1 MILSNHPL
9 KTTVIAVILEHQF
22 LVSEEFNFPDKL
34 VHEVEV
40 NDQKVCELHYI
51 HLGEGQYTLEGAP
64 KDLSIGI
71 QTFIEDKKIYSAIFK
86 DEENEIEKEEE
97 ILYSFNTLDLSIT
110 DIKVTDENRLEMEAL
125 QESDEEEILLFDTP
139 EERKEFI
146 DQYEILSIDDV
157 VSVLDEVWLET
168 LGSQTVDKGEL
179 FRTIFTKI
187 NTLVYG
193 PSKSEDGAGNTC
205 CGCPQCQEEV
215 K

>member
-1 MILSNHPL
+1 MILTNQPL
-9 KTTVIAVILEHQF
+9 KTSVIAVILRHQF

-34 VHEVEV
+34 IYEVKV

-51 HLGEGQYTLEGAP
+51 HVGDGKYCLEGTP
-64 KDLSIGI
+64 IHLSIGI
-71 QTFIEDKKIYSAIFK
+71 ETFIEDKKVYSAIFK
-86 DEENEIEKEEE
+86 EEPVEKKEE
-97 ILYSFNTLDLSIT
+97 ILYSFNTLDLSIV

-125 QESDEEEILLFDTP
+125 KESEEEEILLFDTP

-146 DQYEILSIDDV
+146 DQYETLSIDDV
-157 VSVLDEVWLET
+157 GSVLDEVWLET

-193 PSKSEDGAGNTC
+193 PSKSEDGAGNTG

>member
-1 MILSNHPL
+1 MILSNRPL
-9 KTTVIAVILEHQF
+9 KTSVIAVILGHQF

-34 VHEVEV
+34 IYEVKV

-64 KDLSIGI
+64 EDLSIGI
-71 QTFIEDKKIYSAIFK
+71 QTFIEDKKVYSAVFK
-86 DEENEIEKEEE
+86 EEEVEKEEE
-97 ILYSFNTLDLSIT
+97 TLYSFNTLDLSIT
-110 DIKVTDENRLEMEAL
+110 DIKVTDENRLEMKAL

-146 DQYEILSIDDV
+146 DQYETLSIDDV

-168 LGSQTVDKGEL
+168 LDTQTIDKGEL
-179 FRTIFTKI
+179 FRTILTKI

-193 PSKSEDGAGNTC
+193 PSKSEDGAGNTG

>member
-1 MILSNHPL
+1 MILSNRPL
-9 KTTVIAVILEHQF
+9 KSTVIGIVLGQNF
-22 LVSEEFNFPDKL
+22 VLGEEVNFPDKL
-34 VHEVEV
+34 VHEVRV
-40 NDQKVCELHYI
+40 NEQKVCELHYL
-51 HLGEGQYTLEGAP
+51 HLGDGKYTLGGAP
-64 KDLSIGI
+64 ENLSISI
-71 QTFIEDKKIYSAIFK
+71 ETFIEDKKVYSAVFK
-86 DEENEIEKEEE
+86 EEVEKEEE
-97 ILYSFNTLDLSIT
+97 TLYSFNTLDLSIT

-146 DQYEILSIDDV
+146 NQYEILSIDDV
-157 VSVLDEVWLET
+157 VSVLDEVWLEI
-168 LGSQTVDKGEL
+168 LGSQTIDKGEL

-193 PSKSEDGAGNTC
+193 PSKSEDGAGNTG